1 MIKEDFRTAGITY
14 LDTAHDG
21 LFSRKNALK
30 INKIRSESL
39 EYITKVR
46 AEFGSEGLPRTQA
59 LLAEYLNCSKHEVCL
74 VNSFSVGFNYLLP
87 SLEVFNKVLLLDND
101 YPSLWMPLGLRD
113 FELKMVSPDANN
125 RFTAESIIA
134 HAEEFKPEIIAL
146 SHVQYTTGFMSDIKS
161 IGEYCSAN
169 NIVFIV
175 DATQSFGCVPIDL
188 SKLKIDVLA
197 ASTYKWMCAGHGAG
211 FIYVNKKLQSKIK
224 FKLGWYGV
232 AQKFGDQW
240 ESNQSLLNLEA
251 GHKDHEAFYRL
262 QFALEDGLQR
272 STQEVFNHNSD
283 LILKLKEI
291 LVAKEYELISNFK
304 DEEYAGILVIKEP
317 EGLYDRLMKN
327 NIIVTQRGGTIRLSC
342 HFYNQQQDLERLKDC
357 LLPAS

>member
-1 MIKEDFRTAGITY
+1 MIKEDYRTADITY

-30 INKIRSESL
+30 MNKIRSESL
-39 EYITKVR
+39 EDITKIR
-46 AEFGSEGLPRTQA
+46 ADFDSIGLPKTQS
-59 LLAEYLNCSKHEVCL
+59 LLAEYLNCSKDEVCL

-87 SLEVFNKVLLLDND
+87 SLEVFKKVLLLDND

-125 RFTAESIIA
+125 RFTAASVIA
-134 HAEEFKPEIIAL
+134 HAKEFKPEIIAL
-146 SHVQYTTGFMSDIKS
+146 SHVQYTTGFMADIKS

-169 NIVFIV
+169 SIVFIV

-232 AQKFGDQW
+232 AQKFGEQW

-251 GHKDHEAFYRL
+251 GHKDHDAFYRL
-262 QFALEDGLQR
+262 QFALEDALQR
-272 STQEVFNHNSD
+272 STQEVFNHNSG
-283 LILKLKEI
+283 LVLKLKEI
-291 LVAKEYELISNFK
+291 LVAKGYELISDFK
-304 DEEYAGILVIKEP
+304 DEEYAGIAVIKEF
-317 EGLYDRLMKN
+317 EGLYDKLMDN
-327 NIIVTQRGGTIRLSC
+327 GITVTQRSGTIRFSC
-342 HFYNQQQDLERLKDC
+342 HFYNDEEDLERLKAC
-357 LLPAS
+357 L